1 MLGEACRQEILQQ
14 MFRKFRSPI
23 LFRTDIFRKLT
34 LGALAMQLLPMRVV
48 FFTLT
53 SAPPDVLCD
62 IQVVKFSYMLNWLCD
77 LQVAIMI

>member
-1 MLGEACRQEILQQ
+1 MPFFSCSKMLGEACRQEI
-14 MFRKFRSPI
+14 FDNKCSENFRSQI

-62 IQVVKFSYMLNWLCD
+62 IQVVK
-77 LQVAIMI
+77 